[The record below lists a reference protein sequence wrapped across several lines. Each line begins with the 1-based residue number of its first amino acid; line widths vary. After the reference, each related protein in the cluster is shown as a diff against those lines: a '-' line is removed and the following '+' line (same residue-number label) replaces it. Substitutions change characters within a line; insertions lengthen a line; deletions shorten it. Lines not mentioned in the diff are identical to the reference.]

1 MVHHSKLNEMF
12 LIIQEIYSVSTGD
25 VTRYPQAY
33 RFLKL
38 KYHIHS
44 SVEKS
49 IVEMTM

>member
-1 MVHHSKLNEMF
+1 MVHPSKLNEMF
-12 LIIQEIYSVSTGD
+12 LIIPEIYSVSTGD
-25 VTRYPQAY
+25 GTWYPQAC

-44 SVEKS
+44 SFEKS